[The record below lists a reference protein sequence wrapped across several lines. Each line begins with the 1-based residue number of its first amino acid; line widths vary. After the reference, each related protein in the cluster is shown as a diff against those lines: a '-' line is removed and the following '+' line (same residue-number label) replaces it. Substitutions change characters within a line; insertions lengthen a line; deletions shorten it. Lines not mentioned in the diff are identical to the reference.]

1 MEINTLKYID
11 SLRWIAILLVLIV
24 HSTLLLPLMNIN
36 PVENIQKLLWFW
48 QYGVILFF
56 LVSSYT
62 LFRSLDLKKEKN
74 KKYFFKRRFFRIA
87 PLYYIIIII
96 LFFTTSWIPYYLG
109 DNTNISLSNLL
120 LHIFFLNWFFSNTY
134 NSIIWVE
141 WTIFVEVWF
150 YLLLPIIYSYRKHIN
165 KFFIFFIIIAL
176 LSFLSLNFFNL
187 TWLKNLVISKSPL
200 IQFLAFIP
208 WCYIYIYEKNNIINN
223 FFIN

>member
-62 LFRSLDLKKEKN
+62 LFRSLDLRKEKN
-74 KKYFFKRRFFRIA
+74 IKYFFKRRFFRIA

-150 YLLLPIIYSYRKHIN
+150 YLLLPIIYSYRKHI
-165 KFFIFFIIIAL
+165 K
-176 LSFLSLNFFNL
+176 
-187 TWLKNLVISKSPL
+187 
-200 IQFLAFIP
+200 
-208 WCYIYIYEKNNIINN
+208 
-223 FFIN
+223 